1 FENKKAKKEKEQEKR
16 EEYRDVMDKMMGG
29 YAVAEESGY
38 EEGYG
43 RTTFITQRPGNKEG
57 IHRLYFADGRKA
69 SELDT
74 PNLLI
79 GKYKDKVDLFLDDP
93 SVSRMHARILKD
105 QDQYFVEDANSTNGT
120 FCNSDRLQPY
130 EKKKLET
137 GDELRFGNAILFFR

>member
-1 FENKKAKKEKEQEKR
+1 MEK
-16 EEYRDVMDKMMGG
+16 MIGG
-29 YAVAEESGY
+29 YAVAEDLGY

-43 RTTFITQRPGNKEG
+43 RTTFITQKPGNREEV
-57 IHRLYFADGRKA
+57 HRLYFADGRKA

-79 GKYKDKVDLFLDDP
+79 GKYKDKVDLFLDDA

-105 QDQYFVEDANSTNGT
+105 QDQYYIEDANSTNGT
-120 FCNSDRLQPY
+120 YCNTDRLQPY

-137 GDELRFGNAILFFR
+137 GDELRFGNVILFFR